1 LDQDNCLPCVMRV
14 SRPTVGIPGHA
25 TRREVSNINV
35 VVQGNVAGGA
45 ASDGV
50 LRDKASCGL
59 RHHGVAQGASSCGL
73 SDQSNLVPSQ
83 ARSVWLQ
90 AGVQCE
96 AIYGSMEQTTRTGNL
111 NRFRNRK
118 CRVLVVTDVAA
129 RGIDVPLLD
138 NVVNFDFPD
147 KPKLFV
153 HRYQE

>member
-1 LDQDNCLPCVMRV
+1 MRQEEKLAVLTWLLREMLPEDQQAMVFCATRQVVDYVTTVLRRV
-14 SRPTVGIPGHA
+14 SCHRTTLNSHVFLRA
-25 TRREVSNINV
+25 LNSLYR
-35 VVQGNVAGGA
+35 
-45 ASDGV
+45 GV
-50 LRDKASCGL
+50 
-59 RHHGVAQGASSCGL
+59 
-73 SDQSNLVPSQ
+73 
-83 ARSVWLQ
+83 Q

-153 HRYQE
+153 HR